1 MGVCHQCHGPIGGC
15 AHTGSAFGKGIC
27 TLRPEHSHFC
37 KGGILGNDSWAACP
51 LGYMYN
57 ADLDL
62 AAGPGFEGTMDTF
75 NFQAGIQNGPASST
89 PAGGQPQ
96 SHPGTGGQQ
105 QVLHLDSGPYT
116 ELDHDSVNQLIPRL
130 ARLQA
135 TEERYPGVMNG
146 EQRVLDREFPPTPPE
161 NFAPNLQPAGV
172 DGAVGGIPEHIQSEI
187 EKHRAVNQNER
198 AVTDRPASDLVITD
212 LRRDPTLQLVVENVM
227 QDVIRNRIPSLS
239 AAPSAQA
246 VPSNPIFT
254 ENVFTAGDGIRV
266 AGVSAVNGD
275 LGARSKINGR
285 QPPIQPNSAQ
295 PGSYASDPQPQA
307 HPAYQ
312 QGQQQVYTAQPVQ
325 TNGQPRFSPVQPSVQ
340 QPAGHPTQAMGPAHL
355 GQQQAHH
362 TQLAYQGQQPSYVQ
376 PSVHQPGGHPTQAV
390 GPAHQG
396 QPQAPHTQHA
406 FQGQQSSQH
415 AQAVSGFQQG
425 QPQSHSYQQPYSQG
439 PQLNGHP
446 TQGAHQPVN
455 QQYHGGQPSVHHAGG
470 QQTGYVQHSNSTPQ
484 LTCAPTHPGPQT
496 TCPPYPLNLP
506 YPSHPAH
513 AYPPNQLPYGLT
525 PHGHL
530 TQPAQQYV
538 QQQPQVVQQQSTG
551 IGQSFQSPH
560 CQPLQPPPAGG
571 VFQHSYDSDSTG
583 RQVLVR
589 TPFTQQ
595 QQQQFVTP
603 PQQYRTEFRCSP
615 TTGRQWS
622 IQVPV
627 NLPAVNHPAP
637 QPTYEWKIDPKT
649 GEKWQVLVPPQNPS
663 HDQNL
668 TTSA

>member
-1 MGVCHQCHGPIGGC
+1 MELEAIDSPITPATPLSPADITIQRGGEDSEPISFSECQELVKTVKNCSQSIIEGNWVEIPDIRGKTQRFIHDNFESAKAFLRASINGISSRKDRESSLETPVTSHPRHQAAMGVCHQCHGPIGGG

-37 KGGILGNDSWAACP
+37 KGGILENDSWAACP

-89 PAGGQPQ
+89 PAGDQPQ
-96 SHPGTGGQQ
+96 SHPGPGGQQ

-116 ELDHDSVNQLIPRL
+116 EPHHDSVNQLIPRL

-161 NFAPNLQPAGV
+161 NLAHNLQPAVV
-172 DGAVGGIPEHIQSEI
+172 DGAVGGIPENIQSEI
-187 EKHRAVNQNER
+187 VKHRAVNQNER

-212 LRRDPTLQLVVENVM
+212 LRRDPTLQLGVENVM

-275 LGARSKINGR
+275 LGARSKIYGR

-295 PGSYASDPQPQA
+295 PGSHASDPQPQA

-325 TNGQPRFSPVQPSVQ
+325 TNGQPRFSPVQLSVQ
-340 QPAGHPTQAMGPAHL
+340 QPAGNPTQAMGPAHQS
-355 GQQQAHH
+355 QQQAHH
-362 TQLAYQGQQPSYVQ
+362 TQPAYQGQQQSYVQ

-390 GPAHQG
+390 GSAHQG
-396 QPQAPHTQHA
+396 QPQAPLTQHA

-415 AQAVSGFQQG
+415 AQAVGGFQQG

-439 PQLNGHP
+439 PQPNGHP
-446 TQGAHQPVN
+446 TQGAPQPVN

-470 QQTGYVQHSNSTPQ
+470 QQTGYVQHSHSTPQ
-484 LTCAPTHPGPQT
+484 LNYAPTHPGPQT
-496 TCPPYPLNLP
+496 SCPPYPPNLP
-506 YPSHPAH
+506 SPSSVEKSPVFIRPCSYIRAFGK
-513 AYPPNQLPYGLT
+513 NRPYFARIFVIC
-525 PHGHL
+525 P
-530 TQPAQQYV
+530 
-538 QQQPQVVQQQSTG
+538 
-551 IGQSFQSPH
+551 
-560 CQPLQPPPAGG
+560 
-571 VFQHSYDSDSTG
+571 VF
-583 RQVLVR
+583 L
-589 TPFTQQ
+589 
-595 QQQQFVTP
+595 
-603 PQQYRTEFRCSP
+603 
-615 TTGRQWS
+615 
-622 IQVPV
+622 
-627 NLPAVNHPAP
+627 
-637 QPTYEWKIDPKT
+637 
-649 GEKWQVLVPPQNPS
+649 
-663 HDQNL
+663 
-668 TTSA
+668 